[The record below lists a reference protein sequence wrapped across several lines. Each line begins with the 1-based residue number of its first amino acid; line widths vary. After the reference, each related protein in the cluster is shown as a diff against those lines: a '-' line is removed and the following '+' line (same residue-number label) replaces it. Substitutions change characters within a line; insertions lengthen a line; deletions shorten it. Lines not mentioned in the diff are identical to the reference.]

1 MLAGDGT
8 ARSQDGQGT
17 AARFKLPN
25 GVAVDSAGNVYVADT
40 GNATIRMITP
50 DGVTTTLAGT
60 VGVSGVVLGTKP
72 RFGAPAKSRR
82 ARRFPRDQRRRRA
95 RGPSPRRPSDEI
107 AI

>member
-1 MLAGDGT
+1 MLVGDGT

-72 RFGAPAKSRR
+72 RFGAPRNLAVLDDSLVI
-82 ARRFPRDQRRRRA
+82 
-95 RGPSPRRPSDEI
+95 SD
-107 AI
+107 ADGLVVLHHAVPPMK